1 MKRSLMVLA
10 ILVAGVFGYRFW
22 AGEKA
27 YEIKNIPITVSR
39 IVCFGDSL
47 TLGYGATQGK
57 EYPARLE
64 EMTGI
69 EVINSG
75 VPGNTTADG
84 LARLE
89 DDVLAFEPDAVLITL
104 GGNDLKNRVGVD
116 TARANLVNVIQ
127 RIQAAGAMVVLG
139 GIDIPL
145 YGKGYA
151 KMYESVARQT
161 GSVLIPNILEGIFGS
176 PDLMSDS
183 IHPNDRGYETM
194 AGYFYKALAPFL
206 SHTVFRAVLDQ
217 MLICSLRSSRLCS

>member
-1 MKRSLMVLA
+1 LKKSLIVLT
-10 ILVAGVFGYRFW
+10 IVVASVFGYRFW
-22 AGEKA
+22 AGEKT

-47 TLGYGATQGK
+47 TRGYGASQGK
-57 EYPARLE
+57 DYPARLE

-75 VPGNTTADG
+75 VSGNTTADG
-84 LARLE
+84 LVRLE
-89 DDVLAFEPDAVLITL
+89 DDVLPFEPDVVLITL
-104 GGNDLKNRVGVD
+104 GGNDLKNRGSVD
-116 TARANLVNVIQ
+116 TARANLVNIIQ

-151 KMYESVARQT
+151 KMYDAVARQT
-161 GSVLIPNILEGIFGS
+161 GSVLIPNILGGIFGN

-183 IHPNDRGYETM
+183 IHPNDKGYETM
-194 AGYFYKALAPFL
+194 AGYFYNAMAPFL
-206 SHTVFRAVLDQ
+206 RHKNKRT
-217 MLICSLRSSRLCS
+217 

>member
-1 MKRSLMVLA
+1 MVLM

-22 AGEKA
+22 IGEKA

-47 TLGYGATQGK
+47 TWGYGATWEK
-57 EYPARLE
+57 DYPTRLE

-75 VPGNTTADG
+75 VSGNTTADG

-89 DDVLAFEPDAVLITL
+89 DDVLAFEPDVVLITL
-104 GGNDLKNRVGVD
+104 GGNDLKNRVSLD
-116 TARANLVNVIQ
+116 TARANLLGIIQ
-127 RIQAAGAMVVLG
+127 RIQAAGAMVILG

-151 KMYESVARQT
+151 EMYESVARQT
-161 GSVLIPNILEGIFGS
+161 GSVLISNILEGIFS
-176 PDLMSDS
+176 RPDLMSDS
-183 IHPNDRGYETM
+183 IHPNDKGYQIM
-194 AGYFYKALAPFL
+194 AGIFYQALAPFL
-206 SHTVFRAVLDQ
+206 TP
-217 MLICSLRSSRLCS
+217 

>member
-1 MKRSLMVLA
+1 MKKSLMVLT
-10 ILVAGVFGYRFW
+10 ILIAGVFGYRFW

-27 YEIKNIPITVSR
+27 YEIKNIPTTVSR

-47 TLGYGATQGK
+47 TRGYGATQGK
-57 EYPARLE
+57 DYPARLE

-75 VPGNTTADG
+75 VSGNTTADG

-89 DDVLAFEPDAVLITL
+89 ADVLAFEPDVVLITL

-116 TARANLVNVIQ
+116 TARANLVKGIQ

-151 KMYESVARQT
+151 KMYDAVARQT

-183 IHPNDRGYETM
+183 IHPNDKGYETM
-194 AGYFYKALAPFL
+194 AGYFYNTLTPFFAP
-206 SHTVFRAVLDQ
+206 
-217 MLICSLRSSRLCS
+217 